1 MITPVK
7 GCGQVDS
14 VVTSKGTVT
23 VRSIC
28 SLDARGPA
36 GSGLGARNGAKAE
49 PDPPLKP
56 AGGSGF
62 KPLRPFDSLPLQPA
76 AGSGFKPLR
85 PFDSLPL
92 QPAAGSGFK
101 PLRPFDSLRMH
112 VRVFLQ

>member
-1 MITPVK
+1 MCRGYDYPVK

-28 SLDARGPA
+28 SLDARGPG
-36 GSGLGARNGAKAE
+36 GSGLGVRNGAKDK

-85 PFDSLPL
+85 PFDSLCMHGRPL
-92 QPAAGSGFK
+92 DWLVKRCFC
-101 PLRPFDSLRMH
+101 F
-112 VRVFLQ
+112 